1 MIRLW
6 HIKSMIR
13 NRLRHGDNFTLSF
26 LENGISHY
34 DMSSIFMDDLIMRLR
49 AIKKGNMIL
58 SPAKLHHII

>member
-49 AIKKGNMIL
+49 AIKKEI
-58 SPAKLHHII
+58 